1 MSAGRAGRTPVD
13 YDAHLGSA
21 GWRDSAARKA
31 ELQLAGHRCR
41 VCDRGP
47 PNVRLDVHHRNYD
60 RFGRERVEDLTTL
73 CRECHVV
80 VTDAL
85 RRRRNATA
93 GLPPRVDTPRV
104 VPDRSFGEQ
113 QPGSAACPTNFAS
126 R

>member
-1 MSAGRAGRTPVD
+1 MSAGGLDRRRVD

-21 GWRDSAARKA
+21 AWRNSTAREE
-31 ELQLAGHRCR
+31 ELRLSGHRCR

-47 PNVRLDVHHRNYD
+47 PGVRLDVHHRNYD
-60 RFGRERVEDLTTL
+60 RLGRERVEDLTTL

-85 RRRRNATA
+85 RRRRNAAA
-93 GLPPRVDTPRV
+93 GLPPRTDTPRV
-104 VPDRSFGEQ
+104 VPNRSFGDRQ
-113 QPGSAACPTNFAS
+113 SWSAACPTNSAS